1 MKNILLFMMASL
13 AAAAYGNE
21 PVVETAGEP
30 TTTPSAQSGATPAVT
45 STGVESVAPPV
56 DDATA
61 ATYIE
66 TSATLQLN
74 GKVCGTQKGKMLSGV
89 RSALT
94 GRLEGVVP
102 KTFVSI
108 DVLPVIE
115 NGKIKYKMTILMEK
129 ANGDSSKVTADGIT
143 DPTVPLKYA
152 FGKEG
157 TAYNAEVI
165 FTLAGNKP

>member
-1 MKNILLFMMASL
+1 MKNILALMVVGLVTEMAYGEDPVTSPTAVP
-13 AAAAYGNE
+13 AAAA
-21 PVVETAGEP
+21 PLTETASD
-30 TTTPSAQSGATPAVT
+30 SAPA
-45 STGVESVAPPV
+45 
-56 DDATA
+56 
-61 ATYIE
+61 YIE
-66 TSATLQLN
+66 TSAKLLVN
-74 GKVCGTQKGKMLSGV
+74 GKECGTQRGKMLSGV
-89 RSALT
+89 RTALT
-94 GRLEGVVP
+94 GRLEGVEP

-108 DVLPVIE
+108 DVLPQIE

-129 ANGDSSKVTADGIT
+129 ANGDISKVTADGIT